1 MRYKLKNGG
10 KNRPK
15 AIFGVDGA
23 ITAAATLA
31 AAGITS
37 AATIKGANQQAKAV
51 ESSARTQADAIKAQ
65 TNNNNELQKESI
77 NFQRQINQENR
88 QQQQDIQTT
97 LQMMSGQQNMND
109 RLKATQEVAKYGGR
123 PKRNKLSKM
132 SSNTLS
138 YGGASMPF
146 RVTDGGG
153 VIPIQTDNAG
163 YGLYELYGN
172 DHDHYHKAS
181 GGKYKSGVGIKFAD
195 GSTIEGEGNQNSNQG
210 ELLYVTPNDNMFI
223 SKHSIKGFNPA
234 KAVQAGMHPQD
245 AFDTQQQ
252 IKAIFGIN
260 DDGSKTK
267 KLPRREAMIGLNQFV
282 QYPFIDNAIDNAAV
296 AAVYNQNNNNNNI
309 DDTQVAK
316 FGGHRR
322 LKCGGRTKKASG
334 GSWWSNHAG
343 ATYNAIGN
351 VFAAGANAIGNSIAG
366 HKLATAYTNAG
377 NILADAY
384 NQMHG
389 IDLSAISRD
398 DYTPAHVIAAVS
410 NADTNVNPQLERIRR
425 DAAAQTKQVNNST
438 LSSAARQ
445 QRLAGINDRSLQ
457 RASEQYAYKQNEDQK
472 IQQANAERIQQAST
486 TNAQLDSQANQQ
498 YAQSKL
504 QLMQYNNDIEN
515 SKIAGAAQARADA
528 MTQSSTAKATAL
540 QNTMN
545 VVGSALGAIG
555 QGYANS
561 YTALNKTKADYEN
574 VLVGAD
580 TASKVDSVIM
590 KKDKT
595 NAKALYDSFKD
606 SENPLNQEYARRL
619 SAAFNFGYVPKNNT
633 SNNTETLSPYITGK
647 FPASPDY
654 VNNPWQF

>member
-15 AIFGVDGA
+15 ALFGVDGA

-31 AAGITS
+31 AAAMTT

-51 ESSARTQADAIKAQ
+51 ESSARTQADAVKAQ
-65 TNNNNELQKESI
+65 TANSNELQKENI

-97 LQMMSGQQNMND
+97 LQMMAGQQNMND

-123 PKRNKLSKM
+123 PKRKKLSKM
-132 SSNTLS
+132 SSDTLL

-153 VIPIQTDNAG
+153 AIPIQTDNAG

-245 AFDTQQQ
+245 AFNTQQQ
-252 IKAIFGIN
+252 IKAIYGIN

-267 KLPRREAMIGLNQFV
+267 KLPRREALIGLNQVV
-282 QYPFIDNAIDNAAV
+282 QYPFNNNAIANTAV
-296 AAVYNQNNNNNNI
+296 AAAYNQNNNT
-309 DDTQVAK
+309 DKQTAK
-316 FGGHRR
+316 CGGHHK
-322 LKCGGRTKKASG
+322 LKCGGRIKKANG
-334 GSWWSNHAG
+334 GFWQNHGGAVYNGIGNLLGAG
-343 ATYNAIGN
+343 ITAIGN
-351 VFAAGANAIGNSIAG
+351 GIAG
-366 HKLATAYTNAG
+366 RKLSNAYNNAG
-377 NILADAY
+377 NILAEAY
-384 NQMHG
+384 SQMHG
-389 IDLSAISRD
+389 IDLSEINRS
-398 DYTPAHVIAAVS
+398 DYAPAHVMAAIS
-410 NADTNVNPQLERIRR
+410 NADTNINPQLERIRR

-438 LSSAARQ
+438 LSSVARQ

-472 IQQANAERIQQAST
+472 IQQANAERIQQASA
-486 TNAQLDSQANQQ
+486 TNAQLDAQANQQ

-504 QLMQYNNDIEN
+504 ALMQYNNDIEN

-528 MTQSSTAKATAL
+528 MTQSSTASATAW
-540 QNTMN
+540 QNSMN
-545 VVGSALGAIG
+545 AVGSALAATG
-555 QGYANS
+555 QGFANS
-561 YTALNKTKADYEN
+561 YTAMNKAKTDYEN
-574 VLVGAD
+574 VMIGAD
-580 TASKVDSVIM
+580 TANKVDAVIM
-590 KKDKT
+590 KNDKDS
-595 NAKALYDSFKD
+595 AKALYDSFKD
-606 SENPLNQEYARRL
+606 SNNPINQEYARRL
-619 SAAFNFGYVPKNNT
+619 SNAFNFGYIPKNNNI
-633 SNNTETLSPYITGK
+633 NNTNNNTQSLSPYITGQGSA
-647 FPASPDY
+647 FPDY
-654 VNNPWQF
+654 IHNPWQL

>member
-10 KNRPK
+10 KTRPK

-31 AAGITS
+31 AAAMTT

-51 ESSARTQADAIKAQ
+51 ESSAKTQAEAVKAQ
-65 TNNNNELQKESI
+65 TSNNTELQKESI

-123 PKRNKLSKM
+123 PKKNKLAKM
-132 SSNTLS
+132 SSNILS
-138 YGGASMPF
+138 YGGGNIPF

-181 GGKYKSGVGIKFAD
+181 SGKYKSGVGIKFAD

-223 SKHSIKGFNPA
+223 SKHSIKGFNPT
-234 KAVQAGMHPQD
+234 KAVLAGMHPQD
-245 AFDTQQQ
+245 AFNAQQQ

-267 KLPRREAMIGLNQFV
+267 KLPRREAIVGLNQV
-282 QYPFIDNAIDNAAV
+282 IQYPFTNNAIDNAAV
-296 AAVYNQNNNNNNI
+296 ATVYNQNNIGNNI
-309 DDTQVAK
+309 DDNQIAK
-316 FGGHRR
+316 LGGHRR
-322 LKCGGRTKKASG
+322 LKCGGRAKKANG
-334 GSWWSNHAG
+334 GSFWQNHAG
-343 ATYNAIGN
+343 ATYNAVGN
-351 VFAAGANAIGNSIAG
+351 LLGAGLSIWGNQIAG
-366 HKLATAYTNAG
+366 SKLAKAYSNAG

-389 IDLSAISRD
+389 IDLSEISRS
-398 DYTPAHVIAAVS
+398 DYTPAHVMAVTS
-410 NADTNVNPQLERIRR
+410 NADTNINPQLERIRR
-425 DAAAQTKQVNNST
+425 DAAAQTKQVNNTT

-445 QRLAGINDRSLQ
+445 QRLAGIADRSLQ
-457 RASEQYAYKQNEDQK
+457 RASEQYAYKQNKDQE

-486 TNAQLDSQANQQ
+486 TNAQLDSQANKQ

-504 QLMQYNNDIEN
+504 ALMQYNNDIEN

-528 MTQSSTAKATAL
+528 MTQSSMSSANAMQNSMNAL
-540 QNTMN
+540 
-545 VVGSALGAIG
+545 GSAISASG
-555 QGYANS
+555 QGFANS
-561 YTALNKTKADYEN
+561 YSAANKARTDYEN
-574 VLVGAD
+574 VMIGAD
-580 TASKVDSVIM
+580 TASKVDIVIM
-590 KKDKT
+590 KNDKT
-595 NAKALYDSFKD
+595 NAKALYDSFKTSD
-606 SENPLNQEYARRL
+606 NPLNQEYARRL
-619 SAAFNFGYVPKNNT
+619 NN
-633 SNNTETLSPYITGK
+633 K
-647 FPASPDY
+647 FKFES
-654 VNNPWQF
+654 